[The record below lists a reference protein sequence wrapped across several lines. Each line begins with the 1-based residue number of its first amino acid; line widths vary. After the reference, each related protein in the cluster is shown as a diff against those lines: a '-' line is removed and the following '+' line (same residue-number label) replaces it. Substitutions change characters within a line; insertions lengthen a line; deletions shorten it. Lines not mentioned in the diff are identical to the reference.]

1 MCDIDIVE
9 DDIDIDDDRWETID
23 DTFIIEID
31 TNEEITSQYKHLEQL
46 KEPSIFNHEE
56 KKIYTNNLITN
67 NLITN
72 NIQLYHYCFDILRL
86 PNNCLTYKIIYDK
99 IGKLKPIIDYISNK
113 IKYRNTRKLYNIIL
127 EDYNYSTNTI
137 YSVEELH
144 TKFCMIFDNLIT
156 IIKSF

>member
-1 MCDIDIVE
+1 MCDIVD
-9 DDIDIDDDRWETID
+9 DDIDIDDDRWDTID

-31 TNEEITSQYKHLEQL
+31 TNKEIDTQYGQIK
-46 KEPSIFNHEE
+46 KPSIFNHEE
-56 KKIYTNNLITN
+56 KKIYIN

-99 IGKLKPIIDYISNK
+99 ISRLKPIIDYISNK
-113 IKYRNTRKLYNIIL
+113 IKYRNTRRLYDMIL
-127 EDYNYSTNTI
+127 EDYNYSTNTL

-144 TKFCMIFDNLIT
+144 TKFCMILDNLIT